1 MESNWLLRE
10 ILAELKSINK
20 RLSALTLN
28 LEKDAKIDISKLRLD
43 EAIHDT
49 LSEFEE

>member
-1 MESNWLLRE
+1 MRKLLSE

-20 RLSALTLN
+20 KLSAVTLKPVDN
-28 LEKDAKIDISKLRLD
+28 SKIDISNLRLD

-49 LSEFEE
+49 LSKFQE